1 MKCLSNLERL
11 SYPADL
17 VMDLTA
23 LYRYKGKDFYYED
36 VLKSEMNGII
46 KRTIERDTF
55 YVGKILNLNVTENRT
70 RLIIRKNANPR
81 TKDERVL
88 ANLKEVFTL
97 IQEKGDEIELTSN
110 EFLYLAKR
118 IFNEVMEIDF
128 SYEIVK
134 YRENLLEE
142 KKRVTKRKKLD
153 EELNLYRKLLTEKS
167 IEPTQL
173 ITNFYVDILHLD
185 LYTSNNEFIAL
196 LIMYCLLFRERFNV
210 FKYVS
215 FFQMY
220 FEKKQQFDTTTVQ
233 AGYNWEQGF
242 SQIAPLNRLTI
253 QMMIEAYDSVE
264 AMTENYNFDKKIRKI
279 DNVEATILKLGEVF
293 TKEQIKNAH
302 PSLSDS
308 TINRALVSLKN
319 QNKIRPNGTGRS
331 ATWVRLV
338 PEEMMSNRMKQ
349 LTLFDILMK
358 DNEKEE

>member
-17 VMDLTA
+17 VMDLTS

-46 KRTIERDTF
+46 KRTVERDTF

-173 ITNFYVDILHLD
+173 ITNFYVDILNLY
-185 LYTSNNEFIAL
+185 LYTSNN
-196 LIMYCLLFRERFNV
+196 
-210 FKYVS
+210 
-215 FFQMY
+215 
-220 FEKKQQFDTTTVQ
+220 
-233 AGYNWEQGF
+233 
-242 SQIAPLNRLTI
+242 
-253 QMMIEAYDSVE
+253 
-264 AMTENYNFDKKIRKI
+264 
-279 DNVEATILKLGEVF
+279 
-293 TKEQIKNAH
+293 
-302 PSLSDS
+302 
-308 TINRALVSLKN
+308 
-319 QNKIRPNGTGRS
+319 
-331 ATWVRLV
+331 
-338 PEEMMSNRMKQ
+338 
-349 LTLFDILMK
+349 
-358 DNEKEE
+358 